1 MPDAPPDVAA
11 FLYREADLL
20 DRWRLHDWLELFD
33 EDARYIVPT
42 TDLQDPDPDRDL
54 TLICDSLPRL
64 RARVSQLLGDKAWA
78 EHPMSRT
85 RRLISNVIVGT
96 AAAGRLQASAN
107 FMVHRFR
114 HGRCDTFIG
123 RYEHEFVLG
132 GPEGLRFRSRRAVL
146 DHEAL
151 TPHSMVSFIL

>member
-1 MPDAPPDVAA
+1 MHDALPDVAA

-20 DRWRLHDWLELFD
+20 DRWQLHEWLGLFT
-33 EDARYIVPT
+33 EDARYVVPT
-42 TDLQDPDPDRDL
+42 TDLQQPDTERDL
-54 TLICDSLPRL
+54 TLISDSLPRL

-85 RRLISNVIVGT
+85 RRFISNVIVGEPRD
-96 AAAGRLQASAN
+96 GRVQATAN

-114 HGRCDTFIG
+114 HGRCDTFVG

-132 GPEGLRFRSRRAVL
+132 GPGLRFRSRRAVL

-151 TPHSMVSFIL
+151 TPHAMVSFIL